1 MSAKNTLEKIAGLLN
16 IDLAVEESQTEV
28 TLATIKLENG
38 TVLEA
43 EKFETGEP
51 VFIQT
56 DDERVALPVGAYEL
70 EDGRQLTVAEEGVIA
85 SIQAMEEEE
94 KEEASVEAEVEEEV
108 EMGGHEEEEKEE
120 MAYATKREL
129 AEAVDEVKEM
139 VKEIKAMV
147 EKDKK
152 EKKEEA
158 SSENLSKQEPA
169 AKPIKANPENK
180 EVSQLHTF
188 SQGRKKTTLDRVLEK
203 MANYK

>member
-28 TLATIKLENG
+28 SLATMKLENG
-38 TVLEA
+38 TILEA

-108 EMGGHEEEEKEE
+108 EMAEEEEKEE

>member
-1 MSAKNTLEKIAGLLN
+1 
-16 IDLAVEESQTEV
+16 
-28 TLATIKLENG
+28 
-38 TVLEA
+38 
-43 EKFETGEP
+43 
-51 VFIQT
+51 
-56 DDERVALPVGAYEL
+56 
-70 EDGRQLTVAEEGVIA
+70 
-85 SIQAMEEEE
+85 
-94 KEEASVEAEVEEEV
+94 
-108 EMGGHEEEEKEE
+108 